1 MEDKLIYC
9 YLYLVIILS
18 SCHGKPILST
28 SPGKFA
34 VLGKRYSIG
43 CEYDNTSTSLALTK
57 DGNIEVEV
65 ERRTCSGTHTVK
77 NYLIQ
82 CNTSG
87 DLTVTIQAKDVTHN
101 LDNTTWQCSDKIS
114 QSPPFLLRVYTPPTN
129 GPITEIKGGNRPFKF
144 GDVVTHL
151 CTVIGGF
158 PKPRLMWNSLNP
170 FASREEYYDDK
181 TRRNILEIQINIS
194 KSYHYYDCTCFAE
207 HEAWSGPMDNI
218 SIPVLIQTAPIIGI
232 NNRSLYTAGPG
243 MPVTITLDYYAY
255 PGNTSVI
262 LIKKDNTDI
271 QSENIT
277 KRRYVKNNVDFTAQ
291 GQRYQYEGESV
302 YWTLGMFNE
311 TDYGPYK
318 IVLQNGEG
326 ITRFALNITF
336 QGPPSEPYNVSI
348 RDITSYGFTVTFSPG
363 YNGGNE
369 QTFCISHWP
378 SNDHKR
384 KRNVKSK
391 KEPIKVDN
399 MFSSTDYQFILYA
412 ENKMGRSLAS
422 QKDPLKIRTTIGEAR
437 DGSHKLI
444 HIVYFVVSVCLLLIL
459 TAFISAIV
467 FCYKQK
473 TFTRELPPYI
483 PPRATLNTNRAVY
496 TDRAVFRR
504 SVGLPDSET
513 VDRMTSRCKRIRRA
527 IKVPPILAVFR
538 KSRYLPD
545 CNVISDVHEAI
556 SRSTSN
562 IPNGNSQA
570 TSRAS
575 DEQQQVRQSA
585 ATFPRELNYP
595 HIEIRHQGPRT
606 SPALHRTRTNY
617 SQIYFNDRISAV
629 PESIDVEEDGDSG
642 NYGQIFFQ
650 TATLPPRAAK

>member
-336 QGPPSEPYNVSI
+336 QG
-348 RDITSYGFTVTFSPG
+348 
-363 YNGGNE
+363 
-369 QTFCISHWP
+369 
-378 SNDHKR
+378 
-384 KRNVKSK
+384 
-391 KEPIKVDN
+391 
-399 MFSSTDYQFILYA
+399 
-412 ENKMGRSLAS
+412 
-422 QKDPLKIRTTIGEAR
+422 
-437 DGSHKLI
+437 SHKLI